1 MEDGWGT
8 HSLLHGGEGLTIH
21 IFTHRSVGWLVYL
34 QNFTLISPFSA
45 FISVW
50 LLSLYLAFFFGLLAF
65 PGPLGRAFSKACSL
79 FSSHSLLIYPRLW
92 FFCSVLLV
100 YDTIIFH
107 LPKVCWCS
115 FTDSFSLLLLI
126 HSFTIIFRW
135 LYLENLEDTKSRW
148 YNELPCIQY
157 QQLSSHSQLFNLYSH
172 PFPHLHS
179 LLPVP
184 Y

>member
-1 MEDGWGT
+1 MT
-8 HSLLHGGEGLTIH
+8 GLFAKFH
-21 IFTHRSVGWLVYL
+21 LNL
-34 QNFTLISPFSA
+34 PF
-45 FISVW
+45 
-50 LLSLYLAFFFGLLAF
+50 LSLHFCLIIVIILSIFFGLLGF
-65 PGPLGRAFSKACSL
+65 PGLLGRAFSKACSL
-79 FSSHSLLIYPRLW
+79 FSSHSLLIYSRLW

-107 LPKVCWCS
+107 LPKVCWRS

-172 PFPHLHS
+172 PFPHLLS
-179 LLPVP
+179 STCTILV
-184 Y
+184 